1 MIDFV
6 DLRTPVAIDFVIVRG
21 GAPLS
26 HTFSAVYCK

>member
-21 GAPLS
+21 GAS